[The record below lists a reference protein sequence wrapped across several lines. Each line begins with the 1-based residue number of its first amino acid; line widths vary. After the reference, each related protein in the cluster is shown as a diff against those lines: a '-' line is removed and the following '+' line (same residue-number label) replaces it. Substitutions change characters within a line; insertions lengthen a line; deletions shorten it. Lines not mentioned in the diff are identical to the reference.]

1 MYRLPNVKNVN
12 KGKRHKKKHQFKV
25 GTPIV
30 FKWYGERDCGFISA
44 LTFEKV
50 TKNAQ
55 YSIKST
61 GRIGCIYHTMELD
74 DPDDPYCYI
83 SSVLTKSITANEK
96 KKVSDHRE
104 GKYLITNPP
113 PIPPKSVI
121 IKKKASPIVVK
132 KKVVKK
138 KVVKKKVV
146 KKKVVK
152 PNPTSINK
160 TELKA
165 AIKKQKEFIN
175 GEIDKN
181 FW

>member
-12 KGKRHKKKHQFKV
+12 VGKRHKKKHQFKV
-25 GTPIV
+25 GTPVV

-44 LTFEKV
+44 LTIERV
-50 TKNAQ
+50 TRNAQ

-83 SSVLTKSITANEK
+83 SSVLTKTITANET
-96 KKVSDHRE
+96 KKVSDYRD
-104 GKYLITNPP
+104 GKHLTTTPT
-113 PIPPKSVI
+113 PKT
-121 IKKKASPIVVK
+121 PLVVK

-138 KVVKKKVV
+138 KPLKSKS
-146 KKKVVK
+146 
-152 PNPTSINK
+152 NTINK

-165 AIKKQKEFIN
+165 AIKKQNEFIN
-175 GEIDKN
+175 GKIDKN